1 MTHMKPP
8 QVKVC
13 LKGMLIYRE
22 LNPTVKSGW
31 FPLKVAM
38 FLMNSKHNLHNV
50 PELQNH
56 HCNIFISFVVKID
69 DLKRKTKTNKQTN
82 KLNKQVNILMVINF
96 KLNLAKI

>member
-1 MTHMKPP
+1 MLLSALHRVSIRFKAAHMTHMKPP
-8 QVKVC
+8 QVKVR

-82 KLNKQVNILMVINF
+82 
-96 KLNLAKI
+96 